1 MGLVAAGCW
10 LAPNA
15 NSLRSCIAGPSSS
28 QLLTMLTLQY
38 HSCGKKSNVFLSKII
53 VHGRCIFV
61 QNRKIRPAR
70 TFLLTKQGLCA
81 YNRSNSKAISKN
93 CFLMIWARDFGSN
106 RSFENTGILCVLGC
120 FQKIELGQKIR
131 PRRKRIVF

>member
-1 MGLVAAGCW
+1 MGLVAPNCQ
-10 LAPNA
+10 LTPNA
-15 NSLRSCIAGPSSS
+15 DSLKIRTAGPSSS

-61 QNRKIRPAR
+61 QNRKTHHFH
-70 TFLLTKQGLCA
+70 TFILTKQGLCA

-106 RSFENTGILCVLGC
+106 RSFENTGILCVLRD
-120 FQKIELGQKIR
+120 FRSAESVQKIR
-131 PRRKRIVF
+131 PNRK